1 MDQESWIKSREHFEK
16 SVEYVH
22 GVAVEEA
29 LSAMMPRMCDVGRVH
44 GVPPVVAKIEAS
56 GSVGNRR
63 LLASV
68 GYRQVDGATSSAAIK
83 AAQGMFG
90 SSVKGVG
97 IWTTVNTAPP
107 NDDRLKASLVAIK
120 EARAI
125 KEILAEQDL
134 VSSLKSI

>member
-1 MDQESWIKSREHFEK
+1 
-16 SVEYVH
+16 
-22 GVAVEEA
+22 
-29 LSAMMPRMCDVGRVH
+29 
-44 GVPPVVAKIEAS
+44 
-56 GSVGNRR
+56 
-63 LLASV
+63 
-68 GYRQVDGATSSAAIK
+68 VDGATSSAAIK

-90 SSVKGVG
+90 ASVKGVG